1 MTNIVA
7 KTDFAPTYV
16 RWNNERY
23 ERKACRR
30 CRAYRGLWAPS
41 AAKITNLQP
50 WSQSLNPRDQ
60 RPTSIH
66 QLTPSKSSH
75 CGFCPAYTSPRAL
88 HVKGHEEVCWTCR
101 ASSSCVPA
109 SNSIWSD
116 KTCLDILVLPSQAQL
131 IKVPFPNP
139 PFSI

>member
-16 RWNNERY
+16 RWNNEVY

-60 RPTSIH
+60 RPTASTSSPRPSPTIVVFARRTQALVLCASKDTRRCAGPAELRH
-66 QLTPSKSSH
+66 PASLPPTPSIW
-75 CGFCPAYTSPRAL
+75 TRLAL
-88 HVKGHEEVCWTCR
+88 ISLYCQV
-101 ASSSCVPA
+101 
-109 SNSIWSD
+109 I
-116 KTCLDILVLPSQAQL
+116 
-131 IKVPFPNP
+131 IKAPFPNP
-139 PFSI
+139 PFSV